1 MRFRELKLLRY
12 GRFEDC
18 TLPFESSASDLQ
30 LIYGPNEAGK
40 STTLEAVG
48 DLLFGFGRTTR
59 FAFRFDQQLLRVGAV
74 IEDDGA
80 PFEVRR
86 RKGNSQTL
94 LDANDQPIEP
104 ARLAAALGGQSRESF
119 ERMFGLDHKRLRAG
133 GEAILAA
140 RDDVGQAIFAAGS
153 GLLRVSQVCEALEQE
168 AKAIWTS
175 RAGES
180 RTYTAAAR
188 AWQDARSRLRD
199 AQVRPAAWAQARRAL
214 DEATAELANL
224 RERRDVHEG
233 ELGALERRRRTLGPL
248 ARRQMA
254 ISQLEALDAAPDVPT
269 DALER
274 FDAGER
280 ALGLADLARARAT
293 ASLAALD
300 DDLKSAQPDAAVL
313 SARDGIE
320 ALREARGAV
329 EIERAALPALRTDRS
344 ARLMD
349 IQELQL
355 EIGWPAETAAAAKA
369 RLPGRPDLAEVR
381 DLLEQRASLDLQQ
394 ETARESLEEATASLD
409 GLRGDLAL
417 LPAAIDIQPL
427 QAQLRT
433 LRDEGDFAGQ
443 VAAAEA
449 LRAEL
454 SDVLTSRLTTL
465 APWSGD
471 IDALS
476 SLALPA
482 DADIDRALS
491 RCQAAEDGVE
501 AARLAQTTDAE
512 QVAAIRLQR
521 SQAAQEHPPLDR
533 DALETARRERD
544 IAWEPLERHT
554 LGGPALTN
562 AERAVA
568 DYLHRV
574 TTADQVADLRFD
586 HAEHAGRLSALDNEI
601 ERAAL
606 RANQS
611 SSRLTAAEAEL
622 NAAAQDFNVLVAPM
636 GIALSPATYEAWR
649 DARAGT
655 LDSATSLKAATRDLE
670 SARAREAQ
678 ARAAMLAALQGQAS
692 AEATLRALFALA
704 DHRIETANALHTER
718 RTILAQIETADAG
731 VQRSRRLA
739 KAADA
744 ADTIWS
750 DAWAAA
756 LSRLSLS
763 TDMGLPGVR
772 ARLELIE
779 TLRRNIEVNLSLE
792 TRIAAAE
799 QAVAE
804 FKAATEST
812 AARCGQTSG
821 SDPSETLARLIAL
834 SSAAS
839 EKATRV
845 SDLTARRETVLDEKT
860 DAEAAIETAQ
870 VDLKPFLDLAP
881 GRPLAEVRDQ
891 IACAREAARLRTEQQ
906 TAEAEIVTHGDGLA
920 LPDLITAS
928 KDADPD
934 ALASEAAA
942 LTEQVRSLNRE
953 LEDASAARQA
963 AETVFK
969 ALDDRPDA
977 AIAAFEMAE
986 ARSEL
991 AFQAELYVRKRAQ
1004 AKLLRA
1010 AIDRYR
1016 AEKQAPL
1023 LSRASE
1029 LFQTLTLGRYRKLL
1043 VEYDDE
1049 TPRLAGERADGAT
1062 VVPVGGMSQ
1071 GTVDQLF
1078 LALRVAAV
1086 EDVVGQGT
1094 RLPFLADDLFINFDD
1109 ARAAAGFRVL
1119 AELATRTQVLF
1130 FTHHEHLLE
1139 VAQEALKPT
1148 KIVSC
1153 HLPKDA
1159 AVAVA

>member
-18 TLPFESSASDLQ
+18 NLPFESSASDLQ

-74 IEDDGA
+74 IEDDGES
-80 PFEVRR
+80 FEVRR

-94 LDANDQPIEP
+94 LDANDQPVEP
-104 ARLAAALGGQSRESF
+104 ARLAAALGGQSRETF
-119 ERMFGLDHKRLRAG
+119 ERMFGLDHERLRAG

-153 GLLRVSQVCEALEQE
+153 GLLRVSQVCDALDQE
-168 AKAIWTS
+168 AKAIWTP

-199 AQVRPAAWAQARRAL
+199 AQVRPTAWAQARRAL

-224 RERRDVHEG
+224 RERRNAREG
-233 ELGALERRRRTLGPL
+233 ELGAVERRRRTLGPL

-254 ISQLEALDAAPDVPT
+254 ITQLEALDDAPDVPA

-280 ALGLADLARARAT
+280 ALGLAELSLSRAK
-293 ASLAALD
+293 ASLTALD
-300 DDLKSAQPDAAVL
+300 DDLKSVQPDATVL
-313 SARDGIE
+313 SARDGIDV
-320 ALREARGAV
+320 LRESRGAV
-329 EIERAALPALRTDRS
+329 DIERAALPVLRTDGD
-344 ARLMD
+344 ALLTD
-349 IQELQL
+349 IRALQL
-355 EIGWPAETAAAAKA
+355 EIGWPAETVAAAKA

-381 DLLEQRASLDLQQ
+381 DLLEQRATLDLQQ
-394 ETARESLEEATASLD
+394 TTARESLEEATASLEC
-409 GLRGDLAL
+409 LRGELAL
-417 LPAAIDIQPL
+417 LPAPIDIQPL
-427 QAQLRT
+427 QAQLRA

-449 LRAEL
+449 LREEL
-454 SDVLTSRLTTL
+454 SDVLTSRLTALT
-465 APWSGD
+465 PWSGE
-471 IDALS
+471 IAALS
-476 SLALPA
+476 SLVLPA
-482 DADIDRALS
+482 DDDVDRALS
-491 RCQAAEDGVE
+491 RYQAAEDGVDT
-501 AARLAQTTDAE
+501 ARLAQTTNAE

-521 SQAAQEHPPLDR
+521 CQAAREHPALDR
-533 DALETARRERD
+533 DALEAARRERD
-544 IAWEPLERHT
+544 TAWQPLQSYT
-554 LGGPALTN
+554 LGGPAPTN
-562 AERAVA
+562 PERAVA
-568 DYLHRV
+568 DYVHRV
-574 TTADQVADLRFD
+574 ATADQVADLRFD
-586 HAEHAGRLSALDNEI
+586 HAEHAGRISALDNEI
-601 ERAAL
+601 ERAEL
-606 RANQS
+606 RADQS
-611 SSRLTAAEAEL
+611 SLRLAAAEAEL
-622 NAAAQDFNVLVAPM
+622 DAAARAFDVLVAPI
-636 GIALSPATYEAWR
+636 GIALSPAAYESWR
-649 DARAGT
+649 DARASA
-655 LDSATSLKAATRDLE
+655 LDSAAALAAAMRDLE
-670 SARAREAQ
+670 SARARETQ
-678 ARAAMLAALQGQAS
+678 VRVAMLAALEEQAP
-692 AEATLRALFALA
+692 ADATLRALFALA
-704 DHRIETANALHTER
+704 DRRIETANAQHTER
-718 RTILAQIETADAG
+718 RTTLAQIETAEAG
-731 VQRSRRLA
+731 VQRSRLQ
-739 KAADA
+739 KNAADSA
-744 ADTIWS
+744 NKVWS
-750 DAWAAA
+750 AAWAAA
-756 LSRLSLS
+756 LGRLSLQ
-763 TDMGLPGVR
+763 TDMAMAGVK

-779 TLRRNIEVNLSLE
+779 TLRRDIETHLSLE

-799 QAVAE
+799 QAVADFE
-804 FKAATEST
+804 AAIDAT
-812 AARCGQTSG
+812 AASCGQASE
-821 SDPSETLARLIAL
+821 SDPSKTLARLIAL
-834 SSAAS
+834 SSTAS
-839 EKATRV
+839 EKAARV
-845 SDLTARRETVLDEKT
+845 LDLTARRETALAEKT
-860 DAEAAIETAQ
+860 DAEAAIETAEI
-870 VDLKPFLDLAP
+870 DLKPFFDLAP
-881 GRPLAEVRDQ
+881 GRPLAEVREQ
-891 IACAREAARLRTEQQ
+891 IVRASEAARLRIEQQ
-906 TAEAEIVTHGDGLA
+906 TAEAEIVAHGDGLA
-920 LPDLITAS
+920 LTDLIAAA

-934 ALASEAAA
+934 ALASEGAA
-942 LTEQVRSLNRE
+942 LTDQLRSLNRE

-963 AETVFK
+963 SETAFK

-1043 VEYDDE
+1043 VEYDGE

-1153 HLPKDA
+1153 HLPMDA
-1159 AVAVA
+1159 TVAVN